1 MEIERDFIKREVQ
14 KISMLLTA
22 LLEKVYGSNA
32 NHLNITID
40 DLNET
45 FIEMFDLSLT
55 EFIEMEEPELETILE
70 GIDQDHLDK
79 IIDLLFEIVQ
89 RKQNDGYKFGI
100 DYNVISNRTIFL
112 IDYLDKT
119 SKTFSF
125 QRMDIKSKLR

>member
-1 MEIERDFIKREVQ
+1 ME
-14 KISMLLTA
+14 S
-22 LLEKVYGSNA
+22 
-32 NHLNITID
+32 
-40 DLNET
+40 
-45 FIEMFDLSLT
+45 
-55 EFIEMEEPELETILE
+55 
-70 GIDQDHLDK
+70 DHLDK